1 MTNVHQTKVWYDENT
16 CPWPDS
22 KGIGAIHGQWG
33 QKSSGNSAV
42 IKKIILSD
50 QTFTDP
56 FRRDHSLILTP
67 GSRI

>member
-1 MTNVHQTKVWYDENT
+1 MYIKPRFGMMKTLVLDQILKE
-16 CPWPDS
+16 
-22 KGIGAIHGQWG
+22 IGAIDGQWG

-50 QTFTDP
+50 QTFSDP

-67 GSRI
+67 GS